1 AHVQQLGRQRT
12 SSSLGDS
19 ARPAHSTALVR
30 THPATSVHPT
40 NVQEQSARPA
50 EWKATLVQ
58 QSGKQR
64 TSSTFQQQR
73 PTASRSSKELKQ
85 HTFLIWLEV
94 VHGDSLEY
102 VPAASCSTVERR
114 MKVQWSRSKQERG
127 SPHTQRRKLI
137 VYLTMGMI
145 FFVFF
150 LFKMKHIESGLQ
162 PSLNWIK
169 VENPS
174 FIIGTVQYGRNTL
187 RKEKKVKYGR
197 NQKGD
202 KRGESRGVG
211 RSFRV

>member
-1 AHVQQLGRQRT
+1 ETAYVQHTPQRSSAHIQQRASIQQT
-12 SSSLGDS
+12 SRS
-19 ARPAHSTALVR
+19 
-30 THPATSVHPT
+30 
-40 NVQEQSARPA
+40 
-50 EWKATLVQ
+50 KALVQ

-137 VYLTMGMI
+137 VYLAMGMI

-169 VENPS
+169 VENP
-174 FIIGTVQYGRNTL
+174 FIHYWHGPVWKKYFKKR
-187 RKEKKVKYGR
+187 KKVKYGR

-211 RSFRV
+211 KSFRV